1 MAHKKL
7 CKTLKILAG
16 AAGIALVGM
25 QLVAKKKK
33 ADYTYKNEPAE
44 QNPFEGKK
52 VVFVKNDNDAENA
65 DGVRGHLEESGV
77 VFTQES
83 LYSKYAKRAL
93 DVVLSFGG
101 LLVLS
106 PVYATI
112 ALAIKIEDPGPV
124 LFTQK
129 RLGKNKEYFKLH
141 KFRSMK
147 VSTPHDVPTHQLDN
161 PDQYITKVGKFI
173 RAHSL
178 DELPQI
184 WDIFVGN
191 MSVIGPRP
199 GLWNQDLLTAERDK
213 YGANDVKPGLTGWA
227 QINGRDELEIPVK
240 AKLDG
245 EYVQK
250 QSLLFDMKCF
260 LGTISKVSHDDSVVE
275 GGTGEMKKK
284 PYHYTDGKSD
294 EELIGNIGF
303 GEPVEVDPEAKKKV
317 LITGA
322 GSYIGQSFIQYAKN
336 HYPDNFEIEELDM
349 TDVAWKDKD
358 FSEYDVV
365 YHVAGIAHADVGKV
379 SEEIKSKYYEVNTG
393 LAVEAAEKAKR
404 EGVKTFIFMS
414 SMIVYGDSAPYG
426 QQKVIDETTV
436 LKPANFYGDSKL
448 QADVAVRELA
458 NDTYTVIV
466 LRPPMIYGKDSK
478 GNYRTLAKLA
488 KKLPVFPNVDN
499 ERSMLYI
506 ENLCELLCQVMLLKP
521 YHRNS
526 VVLLPQNGEWT
537 KTSDMVEMIAKASGK
552 KITELKCLA
561 PAVWIGS
568 KMQGKIGGMVNKAFG
583 NSCYA
588 HEISVCPEIDYQRVI
603 LRESIERTEKT
614 HIYKAKGNMIQD
626 EKPKALMI
634 ASVASMI
641 DQFNM
646 DNISILLKLGYEV
659 HVAADFVDGGTINQE
674 RIENLKTRL
683 LEMGVDVFHIV
694 IPRKITA
701 INKIITAYKEVKDL
715 CDANCYRIVHCH
727 SPIGGVVAR
736 MAARDIRKKGTKVIY
751 TAHGFH
757 FYDGAPKKNWLMFY
771 PVEKECSRLTD
782 VLITINKEDYNRAK
796 KSFHAKETMY
806 VPGVGVDTDKFS
818 SGLIDI
824 ALKRNELGV
833 EKNQYMFLSVG
844 ELSKRENHE
853 VVIKTLSKIDTVDYK
868 YFIVGKGE
876 LEKYLEDLVKALGLE
891 NKVYLLGY
899 RTDVS
904 ELCQAADLFIFPSHQ
919 EGLPVALMEAIACKT
934 NVICSNIR
942 GNVDLVLDD
951 AYLFD
956 EHNVN
961 AVVDC
966 INALVDSKKRE
977 IFLEDSKEMVLKNY
991 NHLKKFDLLAVREAM
1006 RKIYSE
1012 KSGGQYIQLNRL
1024 IFRQQFL
1031 LEHGLELDSILLFSV
1046 GELNNNKNHQ
1056 IIVDAVAK
1064 LHNDKIHYFIAGE
1077 GSEKENLVLLAE
1089 KLGVVNQLHLLGFR
1103 TDVEQLLR
1111 IMDVYCLPSIREGLN
1126 VSLMEAMASG
1136 LLCVASKIRGNVDL
1150 IKNGVTGFLCD
1161 PFDVDDVTS
1170 AMINVIELQSE
1181 LTYNDNKNLIDG
1193 KYSKHTVNSIMEDL
1207 YKRYI

>member
-7 CKTLKILAG
+7 CKTLKIVAG
-16 AAGIALVGM
+16 AAGVAFVGM
-25 QLVAKKKK
+25 RLIAKKKK

-44 QNPFEGKK
+44 RNPFEGKK
-52 VVFVKNDNDAENA
+52 VVFIKDENDAENA
-65 DGVRGHLEESGV
+65 DGVRGHLEDAGISCSK
-77 VFTQES
+77 ES
-83 LYSKYAKRAL
+83 LYGKYGKRAL
-93 DVVLSFGG
+93 DVALSFGG
-101 LLVLS
+101 LVVLS
-106 PVYATI
+106 PVYAAI

-129 RLGKNKEYFKLH
+129 RLGQNKEYFKLH

-349 TDVAWKDKD
+349 TDVAWRDKD

-393 LAVEAAEKAKR
+393 LAVEVAEKAKR

-537 KTSDMVEMIAKASGK
+537 KTSDMVEMMAKASGK

-614 HIYKAKGNMIQD
+614 HIYKAKGDMIQD

-683 LEMGVDVFHIV
+683 LEMGVDVFHV
-694 IPRKITA
+694 AIPRKITA

-796 KSFHAKETMY
+796 KAFHAKETIY

-824 ALKRNELGV
+824 DLKRNELGV

-844 ELSKRENHE
+844 ELSERKNHE
-853 VVIKTLSKIDTVDYK
+853 VVIKALSKIETMNYK

-876 LEKYLEDLVKALGLE
+876 LEKYLEDLVKDLGLE

-919 EGLPVALMEAIACKT
+919 EGLPVDLMEAIACKT
-934 NVICSNIR
+934 NVICSSIR

-961 AVVDC
+961 NVVDC
-966 INALVDSKKRE
+966 INALVGSKKRE
-977 IFLEDSKEMVLKNY
+977 IFLEDNKETVLKNY

-1012 KSGGQYIQLNRL
+1012 KSGQYIQLNRL

-1181 LTYNDNKNLIDG
+1181 LTYNNENSITD